1 MGIRNFHGGETLGPE
16 KKWPKIFSDLA
27 EVISPYIITG
37 SGAHRSH
44 PRHWIITCWGG
55 SPEAWWVT
63 PRRQEVVV
71 VWLKNMFSR
80 PSQLLFEWP
89 FWKDHWFSLVWV
101 YILNNFRGLVFQ
113 WSWTSNLYI
122 FMYSNITA
130 SQSISKPLS
139 LYQHANRVFS
149 LQY

>member
-101 YILNNFRGLVFQ
+101 YILNNFRGTSLSMILDFQPVYLYVFKYYRVAVHIKA
-113 WSWTSNLYI
+113 TL
-122 FMYSNITA
+122 
-130 SQSISKPLS
+130 SISTRK
-139 LYQHANRVFS
+139 
-149 LQY
+149 